1 MDKIKY
7 VIKHGLEL
15 SNDLNADTVI
25 IFTESGLSYE
35 IYKEFV
41 QENPKLLK
49 NGLKV
54 ITATPNK
61 DTYFKLKNEPI
72 IPILM
77 NYGKNSK
84 VSTVN
89 QAMIVLLENGLLNM
103 GELIVSIFGT
113 SQITRSNN
121 ISVLEVDDY
130 PDFVKF
136 YKYISSLEDIKK
148 KVVLESLTIC
158 IELSVEG
165 REGKSIGTTFLIG
178 EKSEL
183 LKMTTPLIL
192 NPFECH
198 DAIIF
203 DKKVKGTLKEL
214 STIDGAFLVDYI
226 GNVFG
231 GGRYINCGG
240 ANINLPHGLGA
251 RHYSAATITKYLD
264 CVAITLSASGG
275 IVRVFKNGEILAEFK
290 PNS

>member
-7 VIKHGLEL
+7 VIRHGLEL
-15 SNDLNADTVI
+15 SNDLNADTVL
-25 IFTESGLSYE
+25 IFTESGSSYE
-35 IYKEFV
+35 QYKKIIL
-41 QENPKLLK
+41 ENPKLVK
-49 NGLKV
+49 TGSKV
-54 ITATPNK
+54 IVATPNK

-77 NYGKNSK
+77 NYGKNSR

-113 SQITRSNN
+113 SKISLSNN

-130 PDFVKF
+130 PDFVRF
-136 YKYISSLEDIKK
+136 YKYISSLDDIKR
-148 KVVLESLTIC
+148 KVILEALNIG

-165 REGKSIGTTFLIG
+165 REGKPVGTTFLIG
-178 EKSEL
+178 EKTEL

-214 STIDGAFLVDYI
+214 STIDGAFLIDYI

-240 ANINLPHGLGA
+240 ATINLPHGLGA
-251 RHYSAATITKYLD
+251 RHYSAATITKYID

-275 IVRVFKNGEILAEFK
+275 IVRVFDNGEILAEFK